1 MIQLHLSSKR
11 VCLKEKLNLEML
23 EMIIG
28 DIESKYMEAQ
38 AHPGEMVGVICA

>member
-1 MIQLHLSSKR
+1 MIRFYLSSKR
-11 VCLKEKLNLEML
+11 VCLKEKMNLEML

-28 DIESKYMEAQ
+28 DIESKYVEAQ